1 MVTEDLRR
9 AGGTVDGR
17 RRAVPA
23 TDRHV
28 SDLTTQLGE
37 QVTRLIRAETA
48 LARAS
53 LFASARQA
61 VMGGGLLGAAAVV
74 GLGAWLALVAAAVAG
89 IAEGLPVWASALIV
103 GGALGLLAG
112 ALALLGRQRL
122 TRTAPPL
129 KMTADSVVT
138 DLGELAASGRHPG
151 AHAPNGSGQNGRQ
164 R

>member
-9 AGGTVDGR
+9 AGGTADGGAVDGR

-28 SDLTTQLGE
+28 TDLTAQLGE

-61 VMGGGLLGAAAVV
+61 VLGGGLLGAAAVV

-112 ALALLGRQRL
+112 LLALLGRQRL

-129 KMTADSVVT
+129 KMTADSVRE
-138 DLGELAASGRHPG
+138 DLGELAATRRH
-151 AHAPNGSGQNGRQ
+151 Q
-164 R
+164 

>member
-9 AGGTVDGR
+9 AGGTVEGR
-17 RRAVPA
+17 AVEGRHHAVPA
-23 TDRHV
+23 SDRHV
-28 SDLTTQLGE
+28 TDLTAQLGE

-103 GGALGLLAG
+103 GGVLGLLAG
-112 ALALLGRQRL
+112 GLALLGRGRL

-129 KMTADSVVT
+129 KMTADSVRQ
-138 DLGELAASGRHPG
+138 DLGELAATRRH
-151 AHAPNGSGQNGRQ
+151 Q
-164 R
+164 